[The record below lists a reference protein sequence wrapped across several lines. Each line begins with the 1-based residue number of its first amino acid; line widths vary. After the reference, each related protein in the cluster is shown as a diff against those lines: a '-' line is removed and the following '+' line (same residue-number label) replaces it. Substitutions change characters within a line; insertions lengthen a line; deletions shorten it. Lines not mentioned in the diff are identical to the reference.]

1 MQVII
6 PISLY
11 VTIEV
16 IKLMQI
22 YHIHND
28 TDFKDK
34 RSGKTIGKGSFSLCI
49 KLMKKL
55 QLLEKILI

>member
-28 TDFKDK
+28 PDFKDK
-34 RSGKTIGKGSFSLCI
+34 RSGKTIGKGCFSVC
-49 KLMKKL
+49 KMV
-55 QLLEKILI
+55 